1 MWQNKRLGHYNLSA
15 PLKRDN
21 FLKMSLDLC
30 FLLWGF
36 WIGAEQRISFPC
48 RQTLMLS
55 SDTRVG
61 TWQQPNTVNKK
72 RCTTHQ
78 KYPQKI
84 LVKNDPK
91 KGLIFRSD
99 NHNFFFWI
107 LVTKIFLVRKLKFI
121 YFCKRILF
129 WRIFQH
135 CRTYLDAGNYD

>member
-1 MWQNKRLGHYNLSA
+1 
-15 PLKRDN
+15 
-21 FLKMSLDLC
+21 
-30 FLLWGF
+30 
-36 WIGAEQRISFPC
+36 
-48 RQTLMLS
+48 MLS

-99 NHNFFFWI
+99 NHNFFFLNFVDKNI
-107 LVTKIFLVRKLKFI
+107 LGAQIKIHLFL
-121 YFCKRILF
+121 
-129 WRIFQH
+129 
-135 CRTYLDAGNYD
+135 